1 MFMKKKKR
9 GGGWKRGKEGEGKRL
24 FLKGN
29 AGGLK
34 VFYSLEVCLYVF
46 MVLISAL

>member
-1 MFMKKKKR
+1 MYERERRR
-9 GGGWKRGKEGEGKRL
+9 GRERDRKRL

-29 AGGLK
+29 AEGLK